1 MVLIFI
7 ENSKIIK
14 DELIENKYTMPIKE
28 AEPYIKALVAEKS
41 MFSLIKESTDKGT
54 YFSYF
59 ILGYNEYTIKIGV

>member
-1 MVLIFI
+1 
-7 ENSKIIK
+7 
-14 DELIENKYTMPIKE
+14 MPIKE